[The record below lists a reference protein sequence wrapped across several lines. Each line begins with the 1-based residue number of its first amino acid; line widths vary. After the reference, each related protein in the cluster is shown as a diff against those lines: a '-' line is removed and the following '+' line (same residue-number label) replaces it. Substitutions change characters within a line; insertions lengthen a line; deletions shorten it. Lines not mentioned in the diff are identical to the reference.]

1 MSIYVPPWHPTT
13 RGLAQ
18 QKSDLPARFP
28 WLACVTLIVIASTTP
43 TAGTTTAAWT
53 STTEATFVGL
63 GAGFIDVQSAAAKFS
78 TVQRS
83 NCLFSFA
90 GVGHLDKSESSRA
103 TCIALGNDAYL
114 LDGAVGFKQRP
125 QLCLGGAV
133 RDVAHKKLLHTLP
146 RFARFTSILAYLIK
160 VLRQASGRPPDCPNC
175 GNPHG
180 LKSFIPGPCAGLRW
194 FPACCLDSLDRR
206 RLRALEPGLGF
217 AFCDRVAVCAAG

>member
-1 MSIYVPPWHPTT
+1 
-13 RGLAQ
+13 
-18 QKSDLPARFP
+18 
-28 WLACVTLIVIASTTP
+28 VTLIVIASTTP

-53 STTEATFVGL
+53 STTEATFVCL

-90 GVGHLDKSESSRA
+90 GVGHFDESESSRA
-103 TCIALGNDAYL
+103 TCIAFGNDAYL

-125 QLCLGGAV
+125 QLCLSGGV

-160 VLRQASGRPPDCPNC
+160 VFPADLTAAAGFPELSQQARGEVIPD
-175 GNPHG
+175 
-180 LKSFIPGPCAGLRW
+180 LCAGLRW
-194 FPACCLDSLDRR
+194 LPACCLDSFDCWTLP
-206 RLRALEPGLGF
+206 LPEPALGF
-217 AFCDRVAVCAAG
+217 AFGDRASVCAAG

>member
-1 MSIYVPPWHPTT
+1 M
-13 RGLAQ
+13 
-18 QKSDLPARFP
+18 
-28 WLACVTLIVIASTTP
+28 TLIVIASTTP

-160 VLRQASGRPPDCPNC
+160 VLRQASGRRPDCPNC
-175 GNPHG
+175 GNQHG

-194 FPACCLDSLDRR
+194 F
-206 RLRALEPGLGF
+206 RLAAWIRF
-217 AFCDRVAVCAAG
+217 AAGGYGRQNQCSVSLSAIEFLFAQPVEPRLVAI